1 MYGFGRE
8 SRPADSLAALPPA
21 LPLGPPPLST
31 LFFAPFASRERER
44 IRVESESRIRAME
57 GGNVLERKDPCERGK
72 EKGKTL
78 RVGWKGRIIASKG
91 TLWIVFRG
99 F

>member
-1 MYGFGRE
+1 
-8 SRPADSLAALPPA
+8 
-21 LPLGPPPLST
+21 
-31 LFFAPFASRERER
+31 
-44 IRVESESRIRAME
+44 ME